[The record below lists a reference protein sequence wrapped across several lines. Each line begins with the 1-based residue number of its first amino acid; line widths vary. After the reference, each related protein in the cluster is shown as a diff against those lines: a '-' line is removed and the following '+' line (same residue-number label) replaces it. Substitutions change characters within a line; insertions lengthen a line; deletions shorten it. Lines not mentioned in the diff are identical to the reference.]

1 MLFLIALK
9 LTLKLK
15 LITLKL
21 CMCILDIQ
29 IHRILNVRTIYD
41 STYINL
47 FSRLINLYCT
57 IDEDHYVIVI
67 TEINIT

>member
-1 MLFLIALK
+1 MLFLIASK
-9 LTLKLK
+9 LTLKFK

-21 CMCILDIQ
+21 CMCILNIQ
-29 IHRILNVRTIYD
+29 IHRILNVRTMYD
-41 STYINL
+41 STYINF

-67 TEINIT
+67 TKINIT